1 MKVVEPRF
9 PLRLV
14 APRRRVLLAL
24 EGGMYWSGAAAL
36 YVRLFGARGAAIV
49 AYHSVTDR
57 SIARWIDPR
66 NAIPLEIFEA
76 QMDFL
81 ARRRKVVSMSAL
93 VDALESGEN
102 AEAGTVVIS
111 FDDGYR
117 DTLELAA
124 PILER
129 HGLPAILYLSTGTAA
144 RGANQWVDELYS
156 AFQFRTRHQLRL
168 DGPDSPVYD
177 LEKKDTL
184 FEAYHATAGRLVA
197 MEPSERN
204 EFLEEVKAQL
214 SAAERP
220 PRLMLTWPEVK
231 ELTRRYPGFEI
242 GGHTREHLDLTACGE
257 EAARADL
264 KGSMADIAGELKIE
278 VVHLAYPYGRTNE
291 RIREMVAGSSLR
303 SAVIGESM
311 SLVHCGTDRF
321 AMPRIEARSAMT
333 RFRFQTSGAYPDLPL
348 ALLGRA

>member
-1 MKVVEPRF
+1 M
-9 PLRLV
+9 
-14 APRRRVLLAL
+14 
-24 EGGMYWSGAAAL
+24 SGCCD
-36 YVRLFGARGAAIV
+36 ARGAAIV

-102 AEAGTVVIS
+102 AEPGTVVIS

-129 HGLPAILYLSTGTAA
+129 YGLPAIVYLSTGNAA
-144 RGANQWVDELYS
+144 RGVNQWVDELYS
-156 AFQFRTRHQLRL
+156 AFQFRTRHRLRL
-168 DGPDSPVYD
+168 DGPDAPVYD
-177 LEKKDTL
+177 LEKKDIL
-184 FEAYHATAGRLVA
+184 LEAYHSTAGRLVA

-204 EFLEEVKAQL
+204 ELLEEVKAQL
-214 SAAERP
+214 SVAERP

-231 ELTRRYPGFEI
+231 ELVRRYPGFEI

-264 KGSMADIAGELKIE
+264 EGSMADIAGELKIE
-278 VVHLAYPYGRTNE
+278 VEHLAYPYGRTNE